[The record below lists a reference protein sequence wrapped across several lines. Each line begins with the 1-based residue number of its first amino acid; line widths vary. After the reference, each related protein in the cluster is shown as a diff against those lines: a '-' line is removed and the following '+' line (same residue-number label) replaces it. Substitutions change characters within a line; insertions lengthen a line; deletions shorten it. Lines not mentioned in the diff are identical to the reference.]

1 MPMGFLL
8 GDENVLVLGSDEQLN
23 LLKTLNYVLEKGEF
37 YGIWINLKTIL
48 KEKNMSGGLNTCE
61 GQISKRH

>member
-1 MPMGFLL
+1 MGFLL

-37 YGIWINLKTIL
+37 YGT
-48 KEKNMSGGLNTCE
+48 
-61 GQISKRH
+61 